1 MYMLKEKDIGGN
13 VYMEK
18 KAIVFDLD
26 ETLRKLDF
34 NLDYNKIV
42 NVRLRP
48 KISVLDLSTSSLT
61 AFCFVLF

>member
-1 MYMLKEKDIGGN
+1 
-13 VYMEK
+13 MEK

-42 NVRLRP
+42 NIRLRP
-48 KISVLDLSTSSLT
+48 KINELLAKLKRKFDSSKK
-61 AFCFVLF
+61 